1 MATRCEVC
9 SAIGRTPSG
18 RARRVVVSERI
29 LTLCR
34 AHALVLQGLPLA
46 DTHELRALFRETGG
60 RRSLVG
66 RRDALDRRAFPPRPE
81 GRRRGGDRR
90 RADGG

>member
-1 MATRCEVC
+1 MASRCEVC
-9 SAIGRTPSG
+9 SAIGRSPSG
-18 RARRVVVSERI
+18 RSRRVVVAERI

-34 AHALVLQGLPLA
+34 AHTLVLRGLPPA
-46 DTHELRALFRETGG
+46 DTDELRAVFREAAG

-66 RRDALDRRAFPPRPE
+66 RREALDRRAFPPRPE

-90 RADGG
+90 RSDAG